1 MCGCP
6 SGGEKLRGEE
16 AVQAGGGGGTA
27 WGKSARRGQAWN
39 VRSSVSDISAVES
52 RAAGKI

>member
-1 MCGCP
+1 MRRQFR
-6 SGGEKLRGEE
+6 L
-16 AVQAGGGGGTA
+16 GGGGGTA